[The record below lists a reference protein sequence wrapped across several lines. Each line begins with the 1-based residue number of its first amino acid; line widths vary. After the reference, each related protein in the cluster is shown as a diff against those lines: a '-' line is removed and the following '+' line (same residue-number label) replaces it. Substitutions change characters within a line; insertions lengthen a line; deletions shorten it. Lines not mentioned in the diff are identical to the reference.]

1 MADSKKEEVKRKLAD
16 PGVFFSEMD
25 LQGIIDQEFFDDD
38 TVADM
43 ELIDLAAKRLAEIR
57 GISAESQYKETA
69 YEALKKLFKQKE

>member
-1 MADSKKEEVKRKLAD
+1 MVDSKKEETKRRLAD
-16 PGVFFSEMD
+16 SCVSFSEME

-69 YEALKKLFKQKE
+69 YEALKKLFE